1 MTAVGYPLEHFYY
14 GQVVQQGQA
23 GGELRPLAA
32 SSGVSTGD
40 MTEIVRAALL
50 PPLQGVP
57 LGAWGIVRGP
67 NQNFVFIQ
75 SQLNKFGAVMLHL
88 VLVPGDVLRALGGN
102 IRVVM
107 RLLQP
112 ELPAYSAAG
121 ERLQPVV
128 LPDAGPPG
136 PAAQVDAMLALM
148 SCTRERL
155 DIVEQLLAAVVRGIP
170 LIISN
175 APTNPVQRAALV
187 EGLLV
192 LLPQPARYSVTFAMH
207 SLPTS
212 RVDAQIRFLTNGTPP
227 DGALV
232 YDWAAG
238 RILTAKLTNDYSRFI
253 VSQFR
258 LDPELVTEQTSALT
272 PIAGWRLKQGDTL
285 MAALDYAAHRLTLDD
300 ALINSLPVPAAEAV
314 RVLTEDPTLDEN
326 LRTAYARHVMA
337 FAIGLGDIS
346 QAEPIVSMIRRQPEL
361 EASTLQQLTDALQ
374 SGKAEFVYALIL
386 RWLQDPTGPRG
397 MEWISLVQAAALVH
411 LQALIS
417 AGDAVTLRRFLLH
430 VHQTQAVAEMAYAV
444 PRMLEA
450 AVPVAEKDRAL
461 AETIFVLGVNYASAE
476 QLQRLLTS
484 PELVAQLPEP
494 LATAYGYVTG
504 QALGVPPVGL
514 LVRAA
519 AAFDEAWRALVL
531 VRLVELTL
539 LLRHTHLIDEPTLT
553 AMVRVASSSY
563 ADAHDMTFRWLVRTL
578 STDETLPRLGADNPR
593 ALLQILLA
601 RKAYPELAL
610 ELTRHLRVLYTHE
623 TQGEY
628 ALMVRRLFLE
638 TPLTPPETLEALRN
652 LEAGGLKPLPL
663 AMAHFGAMKRTG
675 WPDALQEVAANLT
688 TLLVS
693 QPVAAEAVPM
703 VAMYELLQFHVRR
716 RDLAGTVQVASMLPP
731 IAAFRGD
738 QGLGL
743 IAQSH
748 RLMDWDNQARLAAL
762 EMVRRYVRT
771 VDIVYARTAV
781 DRLTDAL
788 GAGIRSQLEAAYALR
803 QMMDGE
809 DVSGYAFLLHVTA
822 ELVAD
827 TALIYIDK
835 RAAPSLKALFG
846 DLDSL
851 VGGLSDDDR
860 DTLAAT
866 LLELGRVIVA
876 LGQQQKQN
884 RPRDL
889 NAHFAALL
897 DGKAQPQ
904 TALEVLRLLGGYFSR
919 GNRLNIPLVQASSTH
934 PFRDRAAPSL
944 LLEAQM
950 ALRVLRNLH
959 DAFPPNA
966 KITVTP
972 DVLRAEIESLWSD
985 VPQSERRNLVQEL
998 GADFQSV
1005 PDLVWQI
1012 FDSGDAKALDDN
1024 SGLARKLDSNR
1035 QRPESTLEL
1044 YRFVHGYFR
1053 LRSRSR

>member
-1 MTAVGYPLEHFYY
+1 LTAVGYPLEHFYY
-14 GQVVQQGQA
+14 GQLVQQGQA

-32 SSGVSTGD
+32 SAGVAPGD
-40 MTEIVRAALL
+40 MTEIMRAALL

-57 LGAWGIVRGP
+57 LGAWGVVRGP
-67 NQNFVFIQ
+67 NQHYVFVQ
-75 SQLNKFGAVMLHL
+75 SQVNRAGAVILHL
-88 VLVPGDVLRALGGN
+88 VLIPSDVLRALGGN

-107 RLLQP
+107 RLLQA
-112 ELPAYSAAG
+112 ELPVYTSTG
-121 ERLQPVV
+121 ERLQPVI

-155 DIVEQLLAAVVRGIP
+155 DIVEQLLAAVVRGNPMIV
-170 LIISN
+170 SN

-207 SLPTS
+207 ILANS

-238 RILTAKLTNDYSRFI
+238 RILTPKLTNDYSRFI

-272 PIAGWRLKQGDTL
+272 PIAGWRLKQGDAL
-285 MAALDYAAHRLTLDD
+285 MTALDYAAHRLTLDD

-326 LRTAYARHVMA
+326 MRTAYARHVMA
-337 FAIGLGDIS
+337 FAIGLGDVA

-374 SGKAEFVYALIL
+374 SGKADFVYTLIL

-411 LQALIS
+411 LQSLVS
-417 AGDAVTLRRFLLH
+417 SGNPMLLRQFLLH
-430 VHQTQAVAEMAYAV
+430 VHQTQAVTEMAYAM

-450 AVPVAEKDRAL
+450 AVPVAERDHSL
-461 AETIFVLGVNYASAE
+461 AETVFVLGVNYASAE
-476 QLQRLLTS
+476 QLQRLLVN
-484 PELVAQLPEP
+484 PGLLAQLPDA
-494 LATAYGYVTG
+494 LAAAYGYVSG
-504 QALGVPPVGL
+504 DSLGVPPPGL

-519 AAFDEAWRALVL
+519 AAFDESWRALVL
-531 VRLVELTL
+531 VKLVELTL
-539 LLRHTHLIDEPTLT
+539 LLRRNHLLDDPTLG

-563 ADAHDMTFRWLVRTL
+563 ADSNDTTFRWLVRTL
-578 STDETLPRLGADNPR
+578 STDDNLPRMEPDSAR

-610 ELTRHLRVLYTHE
+610 ELGRHLRMLYTHQ

-638 TPLTPPETLEALRN
+638 TPLNSPETLEALRN

-663 AMAHFGAMKRTG
+663 AMAHFGAMKRSN
-675 WPDALQEVAANLT
+675 WPDTLQEVAINLT

-716 RDLAGTVQVASMLPP
+716 RDLAGAVQVASMLPR

-762 EMVRRYVRT
+762 EMVRRYIRIAEV
-771 VDIVYARTAV
+771 VYARTAV

-788 GAGIRSQLEAAYALR
+788 GAGIRPQLEAAYTLR

-809 DVSGYAFLLHVTA
+809 DVNGYAFLLHVTA
-822 ELVAD
+822 ELIAD
-827 TALIYIDK
+827 TALIYIDRK
-835 RAAPSLKALFG
+835 AAPSLKALFG

-860 DTLAAT
+860 ETLATT

-889 NAHFAALL
+889 NAHVAALL

-904 TALEVLRLLGGYFSR
+904 TALDVLRLLGGYFSR
-919 GNRLNIPLVQASSTH
+919 GTRLSIPLVQASSTH

-944 LLEAQM
+944 LLEVQM

-959 DAFPPNA
+959 DAFPPSG
-966 KITVTP
+966 KILVTP
-972 DVLRAEIESLWSD
+972 DVLRAEIESLWSE
-985 VPQSERRNLVQEL
+985 VPQNERRNMVQEL

-1012 FDSGDAKALDDN
+1012 YDSGDAKALEDN

-1053 LRSRSR
+1053 LRTRPR